1 MKLRKMRVIPVCL
14 TALMM
19 FTCFSCASA
28 AGDKAADSAAKAGA
42 DTVPAADKATETKSE
57 SKPEAKDEKAATVN
71 GKVISRAALDSECKR
86 MSQRFMQQGKE
97 IGADKQDEFRKEIL
111 TNLINRE
118 LLYQEAE
125 KKGIKPDEQK
135 VASRFAEV
143 KQSAPT
149 EADFQ
154 NMLKEMD
161 ISEADI
167 KNEISRSFV
176 IQEFIDSQ
184 ITADIKVSDEEI
196 KAFYDGHPDY
206 FKKPEQVKASH
217 ILIKSDSVKD
227 DETKKKAARD
237 KLRAIQEKV
246 KKGEDFA
253 ELAKAGSE
261 CPSASNGGDLGYFT
275 KGRMVKPFEDAA
287 FALKTG
293 ETSDIAVTQF
303 GYHLIR
309 VTDRKSESTVSLDE
323 AKEKISE
330 HLKKQKTMESVNQY
344 IEKIRASA
352 KVETFL

>member
-1 MKLRKMRVIPVCL
+1 MKLKKMRVISICL

-28 AGDKAADSAAKAGA
+28 AGDKTGDSGAKAADTA
-42 DTVPAADKATETKSE
+42 PAADKAPETKSV
-57 SKPEAKDEKAATVN
+57 SKSDAKDEKAAVVN
-71 GKVISRAALDSECKR
+71 GRVIFRAALDSEYKR

-111 TNLINRE
+111 NNLIKRE

-125 KKGIKPDEQK
+125 KKGIRADEKK
-135 VASRFAEV
+135 VESRFAEV
-143 KQSAPT
+143 KQNAPS
-149 EADFQ
+149 EDEFQ
-154 NMLKEMD
+154 NMLKEME

-184 ITADIKVSDEEI
+184 ITAGIKVSDEEI

-206 FKKPEQVKASH
+206 FKKPEEVKASH
-217 ILIKSDSVKD
+217 ILIKSDSLKD
-227 DETKKKAARD
+227 DEEKKKAARD
-237 KLRAIQEKV
+237 RLRDIQEKL

-261 CPSASNGGDLGYFT
+261 CPSASDGGDLGYFT

-287 FALKTG
+287 FALKPG
-293 ETSDIAVTQF
+293 ETSDIVVTQF

-309 VTDRKSESTVSLDE
+309 VTDRKPESTVSLDE
-323 AKEKISE
+323 AKDKISD
-330 HLKKQKTMESVNQY
+330 HLKKQKTMESVNEY
-344 IEKIRASA
+344 IEKLMAAA
-352 KVETFL
+352 KIETFL